1 MAERRRARNPLADLT
16 RRERQIMDVI
26 YGLGRASAAD
36 VHARLPDAPA
46 PTAVRTLLRIL
57 EDKGH
62 LRHEKSGVRH
72 IYLPTVPREAAR
84 ESSLRDLIRT
94 FFAGST
100 AAAVAAMIDVGDR
113 DMTDAERDDL
123 VRRIRGARARGR

>member
-1 MAERRRARNPLADLT
+1 MPVRSQPPPPLADLS

-26 YGLGRASAAD
+26 YRLGRASAAD

-62 LRHEKSGVRH
+62 LRHEREGVRH
-72 IYLPTVPREAAR
+72 IYLPTVPQEAAR
-84 ESSLRDLIRT
+84 ESALRHLMRT
-94 FFAGST
+94 FFAGS
-100 AAAVAAMIDVGDR
+100 ASAAVAALLDVSDGEL
-113 DMTDAERDDL
+113 TDAQREEL
-123 VRRIRGARARGR
+123 VRKIRRSRARER